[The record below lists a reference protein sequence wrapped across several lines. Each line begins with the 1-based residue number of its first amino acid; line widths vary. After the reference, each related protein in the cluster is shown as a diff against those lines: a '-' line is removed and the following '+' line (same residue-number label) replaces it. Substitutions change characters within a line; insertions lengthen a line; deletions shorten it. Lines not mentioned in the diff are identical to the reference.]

1 MGSEDGLIPISALQH
16 AMFCERQV
24 ALIHVEQLWSHATK
38 LHHISG
44 LGVEVAVS
52 RRMPAIERTRLGRSV
67 QYLVM
72 WYVSSSNVRGCSP
85 TMVSSLP
92 LPDTVPAPQ

>member
-1 MGSEDGLIPISALQH
+1 MCSEDGLIPISALQH

-24 ALIHVEQLWSHATK
+24 ALIHGEQLWSHATE
-38 LHHISG
+38 LQYISG
-44 LGVEVAVS
+44 LGVEVVVS
-52 RRMPAIERTRLGRSV
+52 RRIPGMERTRSGRSV

-72 WYVSSSNVRGCSP
+72 WYVRSSNVRGCSP